1 MTKDTTVLVADY
13 LMQCLADLGVRDVFL
28 LPGGGAM
35 YLNDAIA
42 CEKRINPITC
52 HHEQACGIAAEAYG
66 RVNPLGFGVAVVTTG
81 PGATNIL
88 TPIAGAW
95 IESLPLLIISGQV
108 KRTDAIN
115 GRTIRQGGVQEVD
128 IISVVRPI
136 TKYAVTIQSPSD
148 ARECLEQAI
157 WQMKNGR
164 PGPVWIDVPLDVQ
177 AAPVNPIDL
186 VGFVPP
192 VEANEAALEASIE
205 NVNAIVSK
213 AERPILLIGH
223 GVRISGATQLF
234 RELAARLRVPC
245 VFTWNASDTFEW
257 EHDLYIGRPGVVA
270 ARAPNFAIQNCD
282 CLISIGAR
290 LDNVI
295 TAYNPIGF
303 ARAAKKIVVDV
314 DANELAR
321 HQMSID
327 VKVCADASDFVRA
340 WLKALPEIRDL
351 RPWKARCEDWKR
363 RYPPL
368 DGLAFDK
375 TSPIGHFQFADMM
388 SDVIGENCLVVT
400 GSSGLAVEVFYTAF
414 RNKKGQRMFLTSG
427 LGSMGYGLPA
437 AIGACLGAGR
447 ERTVC
452 VESDGSLMLNLQE
465 LATLKHL
472 NLPLVLVI
480 MNNNGYAS
488 IRNTQKN
495 YFEGRYI
502 GSDRDSGLLIPDL
515 MALAKALDLECVRVT
530 DVREL
535 TIALMTSD
543 HPRIVEVILEENEV
557 LAPKVS
563 ALPQLDGSMLSM
575 PLEDM
580 SPLLTLEEL
589 SREMLIDLD
598 PRSVKAR
605 ATTA

>member
-1 MTKDTTVLVADY
+1 MTESAVRVADY
-13 LMQCLADLGVRDVFL
+13 LMQRLAEVGVRDVFL

-35 YLNDAIA
+35 YLVDAIA
-42 CEKRINPITC
+42 CEDRINPVPC

-66 RVNPLGFGVAVVTTG
+66 RVNPVGFGVAVVTTG
-81 PGATNIL
+81 PGTTNIL
-88 TPIAGAW
+88 TPVAGAW
-95 IESLPLLIISGQV
+95 IESLPLLVVSGQV
-108 KRTDAIN
+108 KRSDAIN
-115 GRTIRQGGVQEVD
+115 GRAIRQGGVQEVD
-128 IISVVRPI
+128 IISVVKPI
-136 TKYAVTIQSPSD
+136 TKYAVTIESPAD
-148 ARECLEQAI
+148 ARKCLEEAI

-177 AAPVNPIDL
+177 AAPVNPAEL

-192 VEANEAALEASIE
+192 AETTRKALQTSIE
-205 NVNAIVSK
+205 KINVLVSQ
-213 AERPILLIGH
+213 AERPVLLIGH
-223 GVRISGATQLF
+223 GVRISGATPIF
-234 RELAARLRVPC
+234 RELAAKLGIPC

-257 EHDLYIGRPGVVA
+257 EHELYIGRPGVVA
-270 ARAPNFAIQNCD
+270 ARAPNFAIQNSD

-290 LDNVI
+290 LDNII
-295 TAYNPIGF
+295 TAYNPTGF

-327 VKVCADASDFVRA
+327 VKVCADASDFIRA
-340 WLKALPEIRDL
+340 WLKALPENRDIHSW
-351 RPWKARCEDWKR
+351 RMHCEDWKR

-368 DGLAFDK
+368 DGRVFDK
-375 TSPIGHFQFADMM
+375 TSPIGHFQFADKI
-388 SDVIGENCLVVT
+388 SDAIGENCLVVT

-447 ERTVC
+447 QRAVC

-465 LATLKHL
+465 LATFKHL
-472 NLPLVLVI
+472 NLPIVLVI

-488 IRNTQKN
+488 IRNTQRN
-495 YFEGRYI
+495 YFEGRYV
-502 GSDRDSGLLIPDL
+502 GSGVDSGLLIPDF
-515 MALAKALDLECVRVT
+515 MELAKALGIECVRVT

-535 TIALMTSD
+535 TPLLLSSD
-543 HPRIVEVILEENEV
+543 RPRIVEVILEENEV

-563 ALPQLDGSMLSM
+563 ALPQPDGSMLSM

-580 SPLLTLEEL
+580 SPLLSRDVLR
-589 SREMLIDLD
+589 REMLIPLH
-598 PRSVKAR
+598 PVSEKVNG
-605 ATTA
+605 